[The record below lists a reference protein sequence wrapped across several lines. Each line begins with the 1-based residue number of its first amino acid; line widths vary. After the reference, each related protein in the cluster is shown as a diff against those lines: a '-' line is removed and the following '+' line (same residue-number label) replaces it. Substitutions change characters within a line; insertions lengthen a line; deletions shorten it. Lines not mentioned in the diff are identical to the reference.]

1 MVILNTRHKR
11 LLIEDMNDEKLMEI
25 FGKYGPTVSVKVMKD
40 DKGKSS
46 GFGFVCFEGY
56 EDAQRA
62 VNEMSRKELNGR
74 PIYVGP
80 ALRGLGPSPPSSCRC
95 RCSHCHE
102 QASVQVYVIELNVP

>member
-1 MVILNTRHKR
+1 
-11 LLIEDMNDEKLMEI
+11 MNDEKLMEL

-46 GFGFVCFEGY
+46 GFGFVCFEGH

-62 VNEMSRKELNGR
+62 VNEMSRKELKREADICR
-74 PIYVGP
+74 PS